1 MFNLMRIRYFLLFGF
16 ITLIIVIFGSFIIF
30 GEAFIEDETL
40 FMLVFSYTI
49 LGAFP
54 LLWFWIQF
62 KQQKGKFSD
71 VLYIKD
77 IAQPTP
83 ELLGLTLTLIIFSLG
98 SFWLTC
104 FILAPVFPGYV
115 EWLLQDEA
123 LFPGDTFLFILTAIY
138 ISLIG
143 PIVEEFIFR
152 GLLLNRLATKFNVMV
167 GIFITNIIFAVFHTD
182 ILGAFMFGFVLSIL
196 YLKSGNLLLPIIVHV
211 LNNSFVTLLTI
222 IDPPLP
228 DFLSETTMEQLSQQ
242 IIPNVIM
249 LAVSIPILIIYIRKN
264 STMFRL

>member
-1 MFNLMRIRYFLLFGF
+1 MFDLMKIRYFLLFGF

-40 FMLVFSYTI
+40 FTLIFSYTI

-62 KQQKGKFSD
+62 KKQKGKFPDELYVKD
-71 VLYIKD
+71 VGQSIP
-77 IAQPTP
+77 A
-83 ELLGLTLTLIIFSLG
+83 LLGLTLTLIIFSLG

-104 FILAPVFPGYV
+104 FLLAPISPGYV
-115 EWLLQDEA
+115 EWLLQDVE
-123 LFPGDTFLFILTAIY
+123 LFPDHTFLFFLTAIY

-152 GLLLNRLATKFNVMV
+152 GLLLNRLATKFNMMV
-167 GIFITNIIFAVFHTD
+167 GIFITNIIFAVFHSD
-182 ILGAFMFGFVLSIL
+182 ILGAFMFGFILSIL

-211 LNNSFVTLLTI
+211 LNNSYVTILTI

-228 DFLSETTMEQLSQQ
+228 DFLSETTMEQLSEQ
-242 IIPNVIM
+242 IIPNIIM
-249 LAVSIPILIIYIRKN
+249 LAISIPILIIYIKKN
-264 STMFRL
+264 KRVF